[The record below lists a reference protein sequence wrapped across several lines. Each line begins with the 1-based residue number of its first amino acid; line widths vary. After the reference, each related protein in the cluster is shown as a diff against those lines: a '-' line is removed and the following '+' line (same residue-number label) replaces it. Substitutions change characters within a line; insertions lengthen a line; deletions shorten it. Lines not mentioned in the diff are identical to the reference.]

1 MSPSLNLCILFQR
14 LKNRHLQGQDNPA
27 PAFLYRELSMQQLNL
42 LLTSLPDGIL
52 LGFVYGL
59 AAMGLTLIWGVMNVI
74 NLSHGPI
81 IALGMFSTFF
91 IYTRL
96 GVNPYV
102 GVIPIAI
109 LGLLVGILIYTVAVH
124 RVINAPHLSSLLAT
138 FSVNMI
144 IIGLGT
150 AALTTSPYN
159 VDFSA
164 GSVKLG
170 STNLLGSRLIAALVT
185 MLFTSGL
192 YLFLYRTR
200 PGKYIRAVANNRSAA
215 ELMGIPSTRILAL
228 SFGLGTMLAAVSGA
242 LIATFFPFSI
252 LSGSGYEIK
261 SFVIGVLGGLGNPI
275 GALFGGLILGILESA
290 IPAFMESSWVP
301 VIEFGLFVVILLVR
315 PSGLFGAKK

>member
-1 MSPSLNLCILFQR
+1 MDQIS
-14 LKNRHLQGQDNPA
+14 
-27 PAFLYRELSMQQLNL
+27 L
-42 LLTSLPDGIL
+42 LLSSLPDGIL

-74 NLSHGPI
+74 NLAHGPI
-81 IALGMFSTFF
+81 IALGMFGTFF
-91 IYTRL
+91 LYSRL

-102 GVIPIAI
+102 GLAPVAIA
-109 LGLLVGILIYTVAVH
+109 GLLFGVMIYAVAVH

-159 VDFSA
+159 VDFTA
-164 GSVKLG
+164 GSISIG
-170 STNLLGSRLIAALVT
+170 STTLLGARLIAAVVT
-185 MLFTSGL
+185 LIFTGGL

-200 PGKYIRAVANNRSAA
+200 PGKFIRAVANNRAAA

-252 LSGSGYEIK
+252 LAGSGYELK
-261 SFVIGVLGGLGNPI
+261 SFVIGVMGGLGNPI
-275 GALFGGLILGILESA
+275 GALFGGLILGVLEGV
-290 IPAFMESSWVP
+290 IPAFLETSWVP

-315 PSGLFGAKK
+315 PGGLIGAKK

>member
-1 MSPSLNLCILFQR
+1 
-14 LKNRHLQGQDNPA
+14 
-27 PAFLYRELSMQQLNL
+27 MQQFSL

-81 IALGMFSTFF
+81 IALGMFATFF
-91 IYTRL
+91 LFMRA
-96 GVNPYV
+96 GVNPYA
-102 GVIPIAI
+102 GLISIAVV
-109 LGLLVGILIYTVAVH
+109 GLLLGVLIYVIAVH

-164 GSVKLG
+164 GSFKVG
-170 STNLLGSRLIAALVT
+170 PVTLLGTRLIAALVT
-185 MLFTSGL
+185 MLFTGGL

-200 PGKYIRAVANNRSAA
+200 PGKFIRAVANNRAAA
-215 ELMGIPSTRILAL
+215 ELMGVPSTRILAL
-228 SFGLGTMLAAVSGA
+228 SFGLGTMLAMVSGA
-242 LIATFFPFSI
+242 LIATFFPFNI
-252 LSGSGYEIK
+252 LSGGGYELK

-275 GALFGGLILGILESA
+275 GALFGGLILGVIEGI
-290 IPAFMESSWVP
+290 IPAFLETSWVP
-301 VIEFGLFVVILLVR
+301 VIEFALFVLILLVR

>member
-1 MSPSLNLCILFQR
+1 
-14 LKNRHLQGQDNPA
+14 
-27 PAFLYRELSMQQLNL
+27 MQQLSL
-42 LLTSLPDGIL
+42 LLASLPDGIL

-81 IALGMFSTFF
+81 IALGMFGTFF
-91 IYTRL
+91 LFIRL
-96 GVNPYV
+96 GIHPYIGLFV
-102 GVIPIAI
+102 VAA
-109 LGLLVGILIYTVAVH
+109 LGLLLGILIYTTAVH

-150 AALTTSPYN
+150 AIFTTSPYN
-159 VDFSA
+159 VDFSM
-164 GSVKLG
+164 GSFRLG
-170 STNLLGSRLIAALVT
+170 PVTLLGTRLIAALVAILYT
-185 MLFTSGL
+185 GAL
-192 YLFLYRTR
+192 YLFLYKTR
-200 PGKYIRAVANNRSAA
+200 PGKFIRAVANNRAAA

-252 LSGSGYEIK
+252 LSGGGYELR

-275 GALFGGLILGILESA
+275 GALLGGLILGVLEASA
-290 IPAFMESSWVP
+290 TAFLESSWVP
-301 VIEFGLFVVILLVR
+301 VIEFALFVVILLIR
-315 PSGLFGAKK
+315 PTGLFGAKR

>member
-1 MSPSLNLCILFQR
+1 MDQI
-14 LKNRHLQGQDNPA
+14 
-27 PAFLYRELSMQQLNL
+27 NL
-42 LLTSLPDGIL
+42 LLSSLPDGIL

-74 NLSHGPI
+74 NLAHGPI
-81 IALGMFSTFF
+81 IALGMFGTFF
-91 IYTRL
+91 LYSRL
-96 GVNPYV
+96 GINPYV
-102 GVIPIAI
+102 GLVPDAI
-109 LGLLVGILIYTVAVH
+109 VGLLFGVLIYAVAVH

-159 VDFSA
+159 VDFTA
-164 GSVKLG
+164 GSISIG
-170 STNLLGSRLIAALVT
+170 STTLLGTRLIAALIT
-185 MLFTSGL
+185 LIFTGGL

-200 PGKYIRAVANNRSAA
+200 PGKFIRAVANNRAAA

-252 LSGSGYEIK
+252 LAGSGYELK
-261 SFVIGVLGGLGNPI
+261 SFVIGVMGGLGNPI
-275 GALFGGLILGILESA
+275 GALLGGLILGVLEGV
-290 IPAFMESSWVP
+290 IPAFLETSWVP

-315 PSGLFGAKK
+315 PGGLIGAKK